1 MTGRSKSR
9 KRKHQE
15 VEEENYSDEE
25 EVATE
30 ILPQAASKQ
39 VSLILP
45 VNIKYLLLL
54 VVKAILMIKKN
65 VHIQFIKTS
74 FLKFCVVVYFKGCCF
89 NINILCLDTIIYV
102 NQN

>member
-39 VSLILP
+39 VRLQLVLS
-45 VNIKYLLLL
+45 VN
-54 VVKAILMIKKN
+54 M
-65 VHIQFIKTS
+65 
-74 FLKFCVVVYFKGCCF
+74 LKLG
-89 NINILCLDTIIYV
+89 
-102 NQN
+102 